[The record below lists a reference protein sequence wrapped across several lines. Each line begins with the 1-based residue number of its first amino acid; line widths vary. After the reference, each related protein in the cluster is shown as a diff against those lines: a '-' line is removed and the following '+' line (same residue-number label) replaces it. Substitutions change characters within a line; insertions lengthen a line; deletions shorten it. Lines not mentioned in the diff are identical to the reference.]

1 MRRRSAIMLTV
12 MTMFISTSLSLSF
25 GVANEQFAE
34 TSTEDTLYI
43 RGLVSKVYLEKMQI
57 AVRPV
62 KGKRI
67 RITIDP
73 DTVLEGVSQIDE
85 LKKEQQVKVW
95 YSVETESKR
104 AIKIKKMMDLGC

>member
-1 MRRRSAIMLTV
+1 MKRRRAIILMVVTITV
-12 MTMFISTSLSLSF
+12 SISF
-25 GVANEQFAE
+25 GVSYLIADEMFEE
-34 TSTEDTLYI
+34 TSTENLLYI
-43 RGLVSKVYLEKMQI
+43 RGLVSKVYIEKMQI

-73 DTVLEGVSQIDE
+73 DTLLEGVSQIDE
-85 LKKEQQVKVW
+85 FKKEQQVKVW
-95 YSVETESKR
+95 YSVEADSNR